1 MTISELP
8 VVRIIDDNDVMR
20 ESLVFLLEEEDGWIV
35 KAYRDAEEFL
45 DNDDLSKPDASFL
58 ISACQNVGSG
68 TSTVSNKHFYRYP
81 HRLPFGTRGCRHGHS
96 CSEARG
102 FRPVA
107 KTC

>member
-45 DNDDLSKPDASFL
+45 DNDDFEQADASFL
-58 ISACQNVGSG
+58 ISACQ
-68 TSTVSNKHFYRYP
+68 K
-81 HRLPFGTRGCRHGHS
+81 CRVWNFNS
-96 CSEARG
+96 I
-102 FRPVA
+102 
-107 KTC
+107 

>member
-45 DNDDLSKPDASFL
+45 DNDDFEQAGCILLDIRMPKS
-58 ISACQNVGSG
+58 VGSG

-81 HRLPFGTRGCRHGHS
+81 HRLPFGTRGCRHGP
-96 CSEARG
+96 
-102 FRPVA
+102 FML
-107 KTC
+107 

>member
-45 DNDDLSKPDASFL
+45 DNDDFEQAGCILLDIRMPKM
-58 ISACQNVGSG
+58 SG
-68 TSTVSNKHFYRYP
+68 LDRKST
-81 HRLPFGTRGCRHGHS
+81 RLNSSH
-96 CSEARG
+96 AR
-102 FRPVA
+102 
-107 KTC
+107 

>member
-45 DNDDLSKPDASFL
+45 DNDDFEQA
-58 ISACQNVGSG
+58 
-68 TSTVSNKHFYRYP
+68 
-81 HRLPFGTRGCRHGHS
+81 GCRHGHS

>member
-45 DNDDLSKPDASFL
+45 GKLCKMLDSSQWPLE
-58 ISACQNVGSG
+58 
-68 TSTVSNKHFYRYP
+68 T
-81 HRLPFGTRGCRHGHS
+81 
-96 CSEARG
+96 
-102 FRPVA
+102 
-107 KTC
+107 

>member
-45 DNDDLSKPDASFL
+45 DNDNFLSKPDASFL
-58 ISACQNVGSG
+58 ISACQ
-68 TSTVSNKHFYRYP
+68 K
-81 HRLPFGTRGCRHGHS
+81 CRVWNFNS
-96 CSEARG
+96 I
-102 FRPVA
+102 
-107 KTC
+107 